1 MSPGPKPGEA
11 ADTKSLI
18 RNKQKKGQLPYQ
30 EPEVKT
36 NNPPADVQGRKD
48 ATDPKKGG
56 YSRVDDSLDVKK
68 PSGKPELGNTT
79 KGGEVRT
86 IRPPDSPSGNE
97 SRKLGKLNQN
107 TGKLNTSANKELQAK
122 RKLRV
127 DTTTGKATPK
137 GVENYAQGRG
147 GYGRTTGKP
156 RNMGKPEWESRKAQ
170 AKQIAKNP
178 GSKAYKDI
186 QKSIEG
192 TRVKGREG
200 VRKLI
205 KSIPGKT
212 SGKTELGKVKGY
224 VAPSDY
230 AGKRAQG
237 INPTTKANIKAEIK
251 TAKQTPGSTIRAKSA
266 PLNVPN
272 KILGVKTNSKI
283 IDTPKRRLKIVN
295 KGVNQ
300 ADVSKEIAKQNKAY
314 NAKRVQTVNPDL
326 GSGKVKQSVK
336 GPGSYT
342 GSLSKGNLKFSGDAN
357 YQAAKK
363 NLKVPPKKTVKQF
376 VNQATGQTS
385 LFNFPEKPSKNVTQ
399 GFRPN
404 NTPDP
409 NIIKKPKNYNPDQR
423 VLDFN
428 KTKKPPKPP
437 TGVDITDLTK
447 QSKVTTGNKLLDKGF
462 QDPVVQ
468 PKPPKSNFTSNTTGK
483 LSDTAWR
490 DNTKKG
496 LKPSKTFKQFASKF
510 PKPVRSF
517 AKGSSR
523 LLGKAVGP
531 AFAVADGIGN
541 YKSYKKQGYNTS
553 GAIARS
559 GAKTGAYWGGWAA
572 GAKGGAA
579 LGAALGSV
587 VPLVGTAAGG
597 IIGGIAGGIAGGH
610 LAGKTADWAIK
621 GYDTTFGKQKLKDI
635 KAKNIAKMNA
645 KALKADPWKAY
656 KTQPKVSNNR
666 IATNKGNLRTI
677 TLKKGKDGSYIM
689 PKGFTAGGT
698 VNRTTQLAT
707 KTG

>member
-1 MSPGPKPGEA
+1 MKSFSNFLLEKKPLDITNDPKGGEKFLRNLRK
-11 ADTKSLI
+11 KSVQ
-18 RNKQKKGQLPYQ
+18 NQTD
-30 EPEVKT
+30 VKT
-36 NNPPADVQGRKD
+36 VDRPADVQGRMD
-48 ATDPKKGG
+48 ATDSKKGG
-56 YSRVDDSLDVKK
+56 YSRVDDTFDNK
-68 PSGKPELGNTT
+68 PSGKRQLGNTT

-86 IRPPDSPSGNE
+86 IKPAGTRSGDE
-97 SRKLGKLNQN
+97 SRKLGKLNKK
-107 TGKLNTSANKELQAK
+107 TGKLNFSANKELQAK

-137 GVENYAQGRG
+137 GVENFAQGRG

-170 AKQIAKNP
+170 AKQIASDP
-178 GSKAYKDI
+178 SSKAYKDI
-186 QKSIEG
+186 E
-192 TRVKGREG
+192 
-200 VRKLI
+200 RKI
-205 KSIPGKT
+205 NT
-212 SGKTELGKVKGY
+212 
-224 VAPSDY
+224 SDY

-237 INPTTKANIKAEIK
+237 INPTTRANIEAEIA
-251 TAKQTPGSTIRAKSA
+251 TAKQKPGSTIRAKSA

-300 ADVSKEIAKQNKAY
+300 ADVSKKIADQNRAY

-357 YQAAKK
+357 YQTAKK

-409 NIIKKPKNYNPDQR
+409 NIIKKPKNYNPDQG

-462 QDPVVQ
+462 QDSGVKP

-517 AKGSSR
+517 ARGSGR

-579 LGAALGSV
+579 LGATIGSV

-621 GYDTTFGKQKLKDI
+621 SYDTTFGGKKLKDI
-635 KAKNIAKMNA
+635 KAKNIAKMNT